1 MNNTQNNT
9 QPNNNNTA
17 PATRSGFSPRPHSS
31 GPRPLYGNSRPQSNF
46 RPKQS
51 LEHSLE
57 LLARS
62 TGPIPGTPTNI
73 PAQGHQKMN
82 FRPDRKRF
90 NDRGPRSGP
99 RDNNQEKSYEKK
111 PDVIPPLADG
121 DIRIIPLGGVEQIGQ
136 NMTMVEYKDQIIVID
151 AGIQFKDAKTPG
163 IQYIIPNTSYL
174 EERKHLI
181 KGLAITHGHLDHIG
195 GIPYVM
201 EKLGNPPIYT
211 REFGA
216 LLIKKRQEEFP
227 HLPPLDIRIIEK
239 DDGSIRVSDDLKI
252 KFFGLT
258 HAIPDSTGVIVET
271 PHGDIVST
279 GDVRVENIEGVP
291 VPHEVEQYKFF
302 KDRNVLLMTMDSTG
316 IPMPGWS
323 LAESIVIKTVDE
335 IIREN
340 KGRLFIGTFAS
351 QVERIIEFIQS
362 AKRYGRYVVIE
373 GRAMKT
379 NVAIVKHLNLTN
391 LDHVIPVEDMHK
403 YPPNKIMIL
412 ATGAQGEQYALLDR
426 VADGTH
432 KYIKLSEHD
441 TIIFSSSV
449 IPGNERT
456 VEGLKDRLYKFD
468 PKVIT
473 YADTQ
478 VHSSGHGKRGELEWL
493 HKQIQYKFFM
503 PIHGSHYRLKMHRD
517 LAMGLGI
524 AKDNIIVPENGA
536 VIEIRE
542 NGTKIVKLDVRAPH
556 DLIIID
562 GTYVG
567 PAHQVVL
574 RDRQVLSEEGIF
586 TVIVTLDQRTHML
599 KKSPDIS
606 SRGFIYL
613 RDNQELL
620 HKVRGLAKKIVE
632 TGVEGGKPL
641 DISNVKD
648 LLSDK
653 IQKFLFQKTGKKP
666 IVTAVVIAL

>member
-1 MNNTQNNT
+1 MNTQQT
-9 QPNNNNTA
+9 PSQPY
-17 PATRSGFSPRPHSS
+17 RGK
-31 GPRPLYGNSRPQSNF
+31 SNF
-46 RPKQS
+46 RNKFRDFSARPQGSYIPKKS
-51 LEHSLE
+51 LDSSLE

-62 TGPIPGTPTNI
+62 TGITTPHTTTPIKNE
-73 PAQGHQKMN
+73 
-82 FRPDRKRF
+82 RF
-90 NDRGPRSGP
+90 NREPNRPRNNQRNFSRDFQRGPDTRKV
-99 RDNNQEKSYEKK
+99 EKVVE
-111 PDVIPPLADG
+111 IPPLAPG

-136 NMTMVEYKDQIIVID
+136 NMTMIEFKDQIIVID
-151 AGIQFKDAKTPG
+151 AGIQFKDANTPG
-163 IQYIIPNTSYL
+163 IQYIIPNTGYL

-201 EKLGNPPIYT
+201 DKLGNPPIYT

-227 HLPPLDIRIIEK
+227 HLPPLDIRIVEK
-239 DDGSIRVSDDLKI
+239 GDTSIRVSDDLKI
-252 KFFGLT
+252 RFFGLT

-271 PHGDIVST
+271 PYGDIVST
-279 GDVRVENIEGVP
+279 GDVRVENIDGVP
-291 VPHEVEQYKFF
+291 VPFETEQYKFF

-351 QVERIIEFIQS
+351 QVERIVEFIRS
-362 AKRYGRYVVIE
+362 AKKYGRYVVIE
-373 GRAMKT
+373 GRSMKT
-379 NVAIVKHLNLTN
+379 NVSIVKHLNLTD
-391 LDHVIPVEDMHK
+391 LEHVIPVEDMHK

-426 VADGTH
+426 IADGTH
-432 KYIKLSEHD
+432 KYIKLTEND

-449 IPGNERT
+449 IPGNERA
-456 VEGLKDRLYKFD
+456 VEGLKDRLYRAD

-478 VHSSGHGKRGELEWL
+478 VHSSGHGKREELAWL
-493 HKQIQYKFFM
+493 HKQINYKFFM
-503 PIHGSHYRLKMHRD
+503 PVHGSHYRLKMHRD
-517 LAMGLGI
+517 LAMSLGI
-524 AKDNIIVPENGA
+524 ARENIIVPENGA
-536 VIEIRE
+536 IIEIRDQG
-542 NGTKIVKLDVRAPH
+542 NSIVKLDGPRAPH
-556 DLIIID
+556 DLIVID

-586 TVIVTLDQRTHML
+586 TVIVTLDQRTHVL

-613 RDNQELL
+613 RDNQDLL

-632 TGVEGGKPL
+632 TSVENGKSL
-641 DISNVKD
+641 DISNLKD
-648 LLSDK
+648 VLSDK
-653 IQKFLFQKTGKKP
+653 VQKFLFQKTGKKP

>member
-1 MNNTQNNT
+1 MNT
-9 QPNNNNTA
+9 NNNYY
-17 PATRSGFSPRPHSS
+17 RHRPRKPFQ
-31 GPRPLYGNSRPQSNF
+31 GQTRPQQSIDQLDRSIDALTQAGQLPEIKQFNKSSNYNRTNN
-46 RPKQS
+46 RPVR
-51 LEHSLE
+51 EH
-57 LLARS
+57 R
-62 TGPIPGTPTNI
+62 N
-73 PAQGHQKMN
+73 
-82 FRPDRKRF
+82 
-90 NDRGPRSGP
+90 NDPR
-99 RDNNQEKSYEKK
+99 QLEKK
-111 PDVIPPLADG
+111 EVVIPPLAPG

-136 NMTMVEYKDQIIVID
+136 NMTMVEYRDQIIVID
-151 AGIQFKDAKTPG
+151 AGIQFKDESTPG
-163 IQYIIPNTSYL
+163 IQYIIPNTGYL
-174 EERKHLI
+174 EQRKHLI
-181 KGLAITHGHLDHIG
+181 KGLVITHGHLDHIG

-201 EKLGNPPIYT
+201 EKIGNPPIYT

-227 HLPPLDIRIIEK
+227 HLPPLDIRIVEK
-239 DDGSIRVSDDLKI
+239 EDGAVPISDDLKVR
-252 KFFGLT
+252 FFGLT
-258 HAIPDSTGVIVET
+258 HSIPDSTGVIVET
-271 PHGDIVST
+271 PYGDVVST
-279 GDVRVENIEGVP
+279 GDVRVENIDGIP
-291 VPHEVEQYKFF
+291 VAEEVEQYKFF
-302 KDRNVLLMTMDSTG
+302 QNRKVLLMTMDSTG
-316 IPMPGWS
+316 VPAPGWS
-323 LAESIVIKTVDE
+323 LAESIVVKTVDE

-379 NVAIVKHLNLTN
+379 NVAIVKHLNLTD

-432 KYIKLSEHD
+432 KFIKLNEHD

-449 IPGNERT
+449 IPGNERA
-456 VEGLKDRLYKFD
+456 VERLKDRLYKFD

-473 YADTQ
+473 YVDTQ
-478 VHSSGHGKRGELEWL
+478 VHSSGHGKREELGWL
-493 HKQIQYKFFM
+493 HTQINYRFFM
-503 PIHGSHYRLKMHRD
+503 PVHGSHYRLKMHRD
-517 LAMGLGI
+517 LAVGLGRI
-524 AKDNIIVPENGA
+524 NQENVIIPENGSI
-536 VIEIRE
+536 VEIRDQG
-542 NGTKIVKLDVRAPH
+542 NSIVKLDVRAPH
-556 DLIIID
+556 DQIIID
-562 GTYVG
+562 GNYVG

-586 TVIVTLDQRTHML
+586 TVIVTLDQRTHAL

-613 RDNQELL
+613 RDNQDLL

-632 TGVEGGKPL
+632 TDIESGKQL
-641 DISNVKD
+641 DISDLKD
-648 LLSDK
+648 NLADK

-666 IVTAVVIAL
+666 IVTAVIIAL